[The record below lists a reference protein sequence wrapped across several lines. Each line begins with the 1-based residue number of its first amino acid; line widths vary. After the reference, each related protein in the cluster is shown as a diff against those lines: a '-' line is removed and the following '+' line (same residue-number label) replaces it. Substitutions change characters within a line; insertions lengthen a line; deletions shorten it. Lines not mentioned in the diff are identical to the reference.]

1 MKAAVF
7 YARADLA
14 PSRELLRR
22 AAAEHTGAAAESFEI
37 LVNEWGRPFFVA
49 GPEFSVS
56 HSGEYWACAFAEGR
70 VGLDLQL
77 RRMKSPPEKI
87 AARFFHPLE
96 VKWLEENGYERFF
109 DVWSAKESY
118 VKLTGRGFR
127 GDTAGFSVVSERGE
141 FPYLEGCGFALRSFM
156 EEYSLCLCVRGGAEL
171 ELHRMKEAVL

>member
-1 MKAAVF
+1 MKTTVF
-7 YARADLA
+7 YTRQGDIS
-14 PSRELLRR
+14 SRELLRR
-22 AAAEHTGAAAESFEI
+22 ASAEYTLAAADSFEI
-37 LVNEWGRPFFVA
+37 LVNEWGRPFFAA

-56 HSGEYWACAFAEGR
+56 HSGEYWACAFAEER

-77 RRMKSPPEKI
+77 RKIKSPPEKI

-118 VKLTGRGFR
+118 VKFTGRGFR

-141 FPYLEGCGFALRSFM
+141 FPFMEGCGFVLRSFM
-156 EEYSLCLCVRGGAEL
+156 ENYSLCLCSRSSAEL
-171 ELHRMKEAVL
+171 ELRELKEAGI